1 MVTVLTKH
9 SQERIE
15 QRFNNDIHFQTKFKW
30 AMKQVK
36 RWTVIEH
43 NGKRP
48 NTLEAVYDNV
58 KFIYQKIG
66 NKRILITTY

>member
-1 MVTVLTKH
+1 MVTVLTRH
-9 SQERIE
+9 SKERIE

-30 AMKQVK
+30 MLKMVK
-36 RWTVIEH
+36 RGIVTER

-66 NKRILITTY
+66 GKYILITTY